1 MINSSLFFSLKSMNK
16 FKLNVGQF
24 YIMKTKKPPTIIS
37 CVEELKNFCICGY
50 GKSLYISNQIPLKIV
65 ESFIEIMNEDME
77 ITIFDYREI
86 MDNNSINLKKNG
98 RTKIKLNKKY
108 EIYKQTYYYYS
119 KNRIKY
125 LTTMMPLYIKKYCC
139 YTLDIQNYRFMQSK
153 IFYASYENTTDLI
166 NEKNNLN
173 ITRQSVYLYER
184 EACMI
189 NLAKKEQKIWKTIN
203 KLEIKPS
210 GKYNYDEEYIKINKE
225 VYVRLSLIDAHTRII
240 INDILIPRN
249 QFNKE
254 YIKSFFITSLNGFSL
269 DTIITDGYRAYPQII
284 DKIGAKHQL
293 CRFHIME
300 NLMKPI
306 NKRINILERKIKSH
320 KNKIEENNQKIQ
332 ILKAKYPHKQG
343 RPPKK
348 DNKAQKNINN
358 RKNLKRENSQYT
370 QKLSKYNN
378 EKTQILHYK
387 DRIKKIFD
395 VKSYKTGINKINKL
409 LDKKDELPDFIH
421 DFLKNLIK
429 KIERALAFTKDE
441 SLPKTN
447 NLVELFY
454 KVTFPGKIKRIYRTV
469 EGAMN
474 RIRLNN
480 IKWMEKNVIE
490 RHQKIIA
497 NQ

>member
-139 YTLDIQNYRFMQSK
+139 YTPDIQNYRFMQSK

-320 KNKIEENNQKIQ
+320 KNKIEENNQKNTDIKSKIPSQ
-332 ILKAKYPHKQG
+332 TRKTTKKRQQSSKKHKQQKK
-343 RPPKK
+343 PKK
-348 DNKAQKNINN
+348 
-358 RKNLKRENSQYT
+358 RKLTIYT
-370 QKLSKYNN
+370 
-378 EKTQILHYK
+378 
-387 DRIKKIFD
+387 
-395 VKSYKTGINKINKL
+395 
-409 LDKKDELPDFIH
+409 
-421 DFLKNLIK
+421 
-429 KIERALAFTKDE
+429 
-441 SLPKTN
+441 
-447 NLVELFY
+447 
-454 KVTFPGKIKRIYRTV
+454 KIKQI
-469 EGAMN
+469 
-474 RIRLNN
+474 
-480 IKWMEKNVIE
+480 
-490 RHQKIIA
+490 
-497 NQ
+497 

>member
-1 MINSSLFFSLKSMNK
+1 M
-16 FKLNVGQF
+16 GQF
-24 YIMKTKKPPTIIS
+24 YIMNHEKSPTIIN
-37 CVEELKNFCICGY
+37 CVEELKKFCICGS
-50 GKSLYISNQIPLKIV
+50 GKNLYISNLMPLKIV
-65 ESFIEIMNEDME
+65 ETFIEIMDEEIE
-77 ITIFDYREI
+77 ITIFDHREMI
-86 MDNNSINLKKNG
+86 KDNSFDLKKNG
-98 RTKIKLNKKY
+98 RTKIKLNKKH

-119 KNRIKY
+119 KNSIKY
-125 LTTMMPLYIKKYCC
+125 LTTMIPMYIKKYCC
-139 YTLDIQNYRFMQSK
+139 YTLDIQNYRFMQGK
-153 IFYASYENTTDLI
+153 IFYASYENTADLI
-166 NEKNNLN
+166 NEENDLN
-173 ITRQSVYLYER
+173 ITRQSMYLYER
-184 EACMI
+184 KACRT
-189 NLAKKEQKIWKTIN
+189 NLSKKEQELWKTIE
-203 KLEIKPS
+203 KLDIKPS
-210 GKYNYDEEYIKINKE
+210 GKYHYDEKYIKINKE

-240 INDILIPRN
+240 INDILITRD

-254 YIKSFFITSLNGFSL
+254 YIKSFLINSLTGFPL
-269 DTIITDGYRAYPQII
+269 DTIITDGYQAYPQII
-284 DKIGAKHQL
+284 DEIGAKHQL

-306 NKRINILERKIKSH
+306 NKRINILERKIKSFE
-320 KNKIEENNQKIQ
+320 KKIEENNQKIQ
-332 ILKAKYPHKQG
+332 RLKAQYSYKQG
-343 RPPKK
+343 RPPKE

-358 RKNLKRENSQYT
+358 RKNLKREKSEYT

-378 EKTQILHYK
+378 EKTQILYYK
-387 DRIKKIFD
+387 ERIKKIFN

-421 DFLKNLIK
+421 DFLKNLLK

-454 KVTFPGKIKRIYRTV
+454 KITFPGKIKRIYRTI